1 MRERIA
7 IIGSGM
13 AGLAAAWYLGEQ
25 HEITVFEKH
34 GRPGIAA
41 HGVDA
46 ATGRIDVP
54 LRVIYP
60 GYYPQLFALLQE
72 SGVAVEALDASL
84 SFTDAAGQCYFRYT
98 NVGVRGTTIPLIS
111 PLALLRRDPR
121 QILTDLGR
129 FMLQVPAEHVQ
140 GQLRGMSIG
149 AYLADHGYSTVFI
162 NKFLVPCF
170 AGINTVSNDN
180 VRHTPA
186 ELIAGYFSRG
196 FLFSKVFRA
205 VGGASA
211 IAAALT
217 PRVREARFD
226 AQIRSIRRSPNGVVI
241 DTGNGDSAQFD
252 RVIFATQANQVLP
265 LLEDASRAEQAVL
278 GGIRYGKVDMV
289 MHHDTRLA
297 PRRRADWS
305 PVNYL
310 LSDAHDRPM
319 VTIWINALLPAHQA
333 SPEPVFQT
341 INPHIEP
348 NPEQVLQRTVLERP
362 IIDLRSA
369 PLLSRLDA
377 LHAERD
383 RRVFFCGSYAANGIP
398 LLESATASAKAIA
411 QRIQRA
417 AGA

>member
-13 AGLAAAWYLGEQ
+13 AGLAAAWYLGKQ

-46 ATGRIDVP
+46 ASGRIDVP

-72 SGVAVEALDASL
+72 AGVAVEALDASL
-84 SFTDAAGQCYFRYT
+84 SFTDAAGHCYFRYA
-98 NVGVRGTTIPLIS
+98 NVAALGKTIPLMS
-111 PLALLRRDPR
+111 PLALVRKAPR
-121 QILTDLGR
+121 QIVADLAR
-129 FMLQVPAEHVQ
+129 FMLQVPAEQ
-140 GQLRGMSIG
+140 ARGRLSGMSIG
-149 AYLADHGYSTVFI
+149 AYLADNAYSPAFI
-162 NKFLVPCF
+162 DKFLVPCF

-186 ELIAGYFSRG
+186 ELISGYFSRG
-196 FLFSKVFRA
+196 FLFSQVFRA

-211 IAAALT
+211 IAAALA
-217 PRVREARFD
+217 PRIHHARFD
-226 AQIRSIRRSPNGVVI
+226 TQIQSIRRHANKVVI
-241 DTGNGDSAQFD
+241 DTGNGADSHFD

-265 LLEDASRAEQAVL
+265 LLADASREEQAVL
-278 GGIRYGKVDMV
+278 GGIRYGKVDIV
-289 MHHDTRLA
+289 MHRDTALA
-297 PRRRADWS
+297 PQRRTHWS

-341 INPHIEP
+341 INPHFEP
-348 NPEQVLQRTVLERP
+348 DPERVLQRTVLERP
-362 IIDLRSA
+362 IIDLHSA
-369 PLLSRLDA
+369 PLLRRLDA
-377 LHAERD
+377 LHAQTD

-411 QRIQRA
+411 QRIQPA
-417 AGA
+417 ASA